1 MRRNES
7 RDYYLGRI
15 DAVEDYVWN
24 NPTPR
29 VDVILS
35 ILNICGFP
43 ERKKEIEV
51 VTFDNNANVEN
62 RKL

>member
-43 ERKKEIEV
+43 ERKKEIDV
-51 VTFDNNANVEN
+51 VTFTNSESEVN
-62 RKL
+62 K

>member
-1 MRRNES
+1 MKRNES

-51 VTFDNNANVEN
+51 VTFKEEQ
-62 RKL
+62 K